1 MRDFFYIR
9 STIRKFL
16 IMKKIAFLLLIVL
29 TSISCTKEPDGPRV
43 HLELMPISNVSIP
56 DTLYAFENNEIDVQ
70 YNRPSTCY
78 GFDGF
83 YYEKLDLTRTIAV
96 QNYVIED
103 QPCTTLTNET
113 REETLIFHPT
123 QIGNYTFKF
132 WQGKD
137 TNGNDIFLQLVRPV
151 VMQ

>member
-1 MRDFFYIR
+1 MR
-9 STIRKFL
+9 
-16 IMKKIAFLLLIVL
+16 KIIFSLLIVL
-29 TSISCTKEPDGPRV
+29 TSASCTKEPDGTRV

-56 DTLYAFENNEIDVQ
+56 DTIYAFENNTINIQ

-113 REETLIFHPT
+113 REETLVFHPT

-137 TNGNDIFLQLVRPV
+137 ANGNDIFLQLVRPV
-151 VMQ
+151 VLQ

>member
-1 MRDFFYIR
+1 
-9 STIRKFL
+9 
-16 IMKKIAFLLLIVL
+16 MKKIAFLLLLVL

-56 DTLYAFENNEIDVQ
+56 DTIYAFENNNINIQ

-113 REETLIFHPT
+113 REETLVFHPT
-123 QIGNYTFKF
+123 QIGDYTFKF

-137 TNGNDIFLQLVRPV
+137 ANGNDIFLQLVRPV

>member
-1 MRDFFYIR
+1 
-9 STIRKFL
+9 
-16 IMKKIAFLLLIVL
+16 MKKVVFLFLFITLAV
-29 TSISCTKEPDGPRV
+29 SCSKDPEGPRV
-43 HLELMPISNVSIP
+43 HLELMPVSNVTIP
-56 DTLYAFENNEIDVQ
+56 DTIYAYENNNISMQ

-83 YYEKLDLTRTIAV
+83 YYDRVDFTRTIAV

-113 REETLIFHPT
+113 REETLVFHPT

-137 TNGNDIFLQLVRPV
+137 ANGNDIFLQLVRPV
-151 VMQ
+151 VIH